1 MKKYIFRILAFIFD
15 LLFVNLVILG
25 LTNIS
30 FINPGIKKVQDETTL
45 YFEVAKEYKSLS
57 ENIDNILSDNYI
69 DLNESIALNSDY
81 PYFKDIY
88 KDIPVNREI
97 DNNGK
102 EEIKNKIKT
111 YYDQS
116 YATYNYNVNK
126 SNIIINI
133 IGVILTIG
141 YFGVL
146 EWYLKGKTIGKMLF
160 RLRTIDNDKPKRK
173 IPIWKFIVKSLMV
186 SEVMFTIFSIICLLI
201 CHPGFDGT
209 LNALWY
215 AKACNLIYDVQ
226 YAWNIFLVLIILFR
240 KDERSLHDV
249 LLNIRVALYDKKNK
263 EITKRIFNEE
273 VSDQTN

>member
-1 MKKYIFRILAFIFD
+1 MKKYIFRILAFFFD
-15 LLFVNLVILG
+15 LLFVNLIILG
-25 LTNIS
+25 LTNVS
-30 FINPGIKKVQDETTL
+30 FINPGINKVHDQTTL
-45 YFEVAKEYKSLS
+45 YFEVAREYKGLS
-57 ENIDNILSDNYI
+57 ENIDNILADNTI

-88 KDIPVNREI
+88 KDVPVNREI

-102 EEIKNKIKT
+102 EDIKNKIKQ

-116 YATYNYNVNK
+116 YASYNYNVNR
-126 SNIIINI
+126 SNLVINI
-133 IGVILTIG
+133 IGIILTIA

-146 EWYLKGKTIGKMLF
+146 EWYLKGQTIGKKLF
-160 RLRTIDNDKPKRK
+160 RLRTIDNDKPKRE
-173 IPIWKFIVKSLMV
+173 IPVWKFIVKALMV
-186 SEVMFTIFSIICLLI
+186 SEVSFTILSIFFLLI
-201 CHPGFDGT
+201 CHQGFDGT
-209 LNALWY
+209 LNAMWY
-215 AKACNLIYDVQ
+215 AKACNILYDIQ

-273 VSDQTN
+273 TSDQAN